1 MAYTAIDRSRDH
13 FVVTLWTGNDVD
25 GRTISNGEFL
35 PDFLWMFN
43 RNNAGACPGVV
54 YNSTIGAGTNSA
66 AFGGNANGQYNAI
79 FTSLNYELANGDFY
93 RYGYLSGL
101 TSTGF
106 TCAAGND
113 GSGYQNYRHNQN
125 NYNYVAWQWKANGG
139 TTTSKS
145 SGTVA
150 GNVTTPCIQQVN
162 TTSGFSI
169 ITYTASTSY
178 AGSETHLEHGLGV
191 GPEFVIV
198 KSLDAAGGWA
208 VYHAEN
214 GGSPNAGYSYNI
226 LDTNAATAQASP
238 TNQYWLNTPA
248 ESNATLLAFGSNA
261 DVGANG
267 TNYVAYCFAEK
278 QGYSKFG
285 KYQGNSD
292 STGKGPFVYTGFA
305 PSWVMIKKT
314 DSANDWVIH
323 TYELGTIAS
332 TGSEK
337 GNLGNANTAA
347 LRANENSAV
356 DGWGSIDMLSNG
368 FRVTSAGGASENV
381 SAPYIYMAFA
391 ENPFVTSTGI
401 PAVAR

>member
-1 MAYTAIDRSRDH
+1 M
-13 FVVTLWTGNDVD
+13 
-25 GRTISNGEFL
+25 
-35 PDFLWMFN
+35 
-43 RNNAGACPGVV
+43 
-54 YNSTIGAGTNSA
+54 
-66 AFGGNANGQYNAI
+66 
-79 FTSLNYELANGDFY
+79 
-93 RYGYLSGL
+93 
-101 TSTGF
+101 
-106 TCAAGND
+106 
-113 GSGYQNYRHNQN
+113 
-125 NYNYVAWQWKANGG
+125 
-139 TTTSKS
+139 
-145 SGTVA
+145 
-150 GNVTTPCIQQVN
+150 
-162 TTSGFSI
+162 
-169 ITYTASTSY
+169 
-178 AGSETHLEHGLGV
+178 
-191 GPEFVIV
+191 
-198 KSLDAAGGWA
+198 
-208 VYHAEN
+208 YHAKN

-226 LDTNAATAQASP
+226 LNTNAATAQASP

-305 PSWVMIKKT
+305 PSWVMIKR
-314 DSANDWVIH
+314 SEAANDWVIH